1 VELARGSIADNSLRI
16 KSMWDMPHNA
26 DHDWR
31 NKHTAINV
39 FRFTLGQRIVTREV
53 LCGLTHIRY

>member
-1 VELARGSIADNSLRI
+1 
-16 KSMWDMPHNA
+16 MWDMPHNA

-31 NKHTAINV
+31 NTHTAINV

-53 LCGLTHIRY
+53 LCGL